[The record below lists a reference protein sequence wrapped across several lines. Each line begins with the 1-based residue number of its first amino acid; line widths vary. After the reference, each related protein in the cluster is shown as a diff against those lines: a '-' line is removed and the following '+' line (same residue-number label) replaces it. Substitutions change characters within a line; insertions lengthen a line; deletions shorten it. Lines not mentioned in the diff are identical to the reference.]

1 MNRLLLLSGG
11 LDSTAVAAMIRPEH
25 CLHIDYG
32 QIPADA
38 EQRAAAQAA
47 DDLGLPFTSLAVLAG
62 QVGAGLMSAEAA
74 DGTVPAG
81 VSPEWW
87 PFRNQLLITL
97 AAAWGVQRGF
107 EVVIIGTVASD
118 GARHADGTRDF
129 LTRIDGLLA
138 IQEGHL
144 RIEAPAAGM
153 SSAELITTSGVTDAV
168 LGWTHSCHR
177 ASFPCG
183 ACPGCVKRQEVLQ
196 QLDRLR

>member
-1 MNRLLLLSGG
+1 MNRVLLLSGG
-11 LDSTAVAAMIRPEH
+11 LDSTAVAAMVRPEH
-25 CLHIDYG
+25 CVHVDYG
-32 QIPADA
+32 QIPAEA
-38 EQRAAAQAA
+38 ELRAAAQVAV
-47 DDLGLPFTSLAVLAG
+47 DLGLPFTSLAVPAG

-74 DGTVPAG
+74 DGLPVD

-97 AAAWGVQRGF
+97 AAAWAVQRGF

-129 LTRIDGLLA
+129 LTRIDDLLA
-138 IQEGHL
+138 VQEGHL
-144 RIEAPAAGM
+144 RVEAPAAGM

-177 ASFPCG
+177 ANFPCG

>member
-1 MNRLLLLSGG
+1 M
-11 LDSTAVAAMIRPEH
+11 VRPEH
-25 CLHIDYG
+25 CVHVDYG
-32 QIPADA
+32 QIPAEA
-38 EQRAAAQAA
+38 ELRAAAQVAV
-47 DDLGLPFTSLAVLAG
+47 DLGLPFTSLAVPAG

-74 DGTVPAG
+74 DGLPVD

-97 AAAWGVQRGF
+97 AAAWAVQRGF

-129 LTRIDGLLA
+129 LTRIDDLLA
-138 IQEGHL
+138 VQEGHL
-144 RIEAPAAGM
+144 RVEAPAAGM

-177 ASFPCG
+177 ANFPCG

>member
-11 LDSTAVAAMIRPEH
+11 LDSTAVAALVRPAH
-25 CLHIDYG
+25 CLHINYG

-38 EQRAAAQAA
+38 EHRAAAQVAA
-47 DDLGLPFTSLAVLAG
+47 DLGLPFTSLGVPAS
-62 QVGAGLMSAEAA
+62 QVGAGLMSRKTH
-74 DGTVPAG
+74 DGTVPVD

-97 AAAWGVQRGF
+97 AAAWAVQRGF

-129 LTRIDGLLA
+129 LTRIDGLLS

-144 RIEAPAAGM
+144 RVEAPAAGM

-177 ASFPCG
+177 ANFPCG
-183 ACPGCVKRQEVLQ
+183 ACPGCAKRQEVLN